1 MLGLAALTVLSL
13 LWMAIR
19 VRRRGGYGRKSSAAL
34 RSLYPVVLGLGGWL
48 LGVLV
53 VLTTMPGVALDD
65 GLLALVS
72 VGVPVGLGIFLA
84 WVRTDRLS
92 RSNATGLAAAVA
104 GSLIGTWLGFHA
116 TADLAALVTAIVGA
130 IVGANLTLIG
140 LDIVSARSAQE
151 RLPAPLAARP
161 VVDRT

>member
-1 MLGLAALTVLSL
+1 MDDVPLQADTVDFTPAFSHGAIAKIMSASCSACAALTVLSL

-19 VRRRGGYGRKSSAAL
+19 VRRRGGYGRKSSAVL

-65 GLLALVS
+65 GLLALLS

-84 WVRTDRLS
+84 WVRTDPPS
-92 RSNATGLAAAVA
+92 PSNVAGLAAAVA
-104 GSLIGTWLGFHA
+104 GVAHRRLARIPRGPPTWRRSSPPS
-116 TADLAALVTAIVGA
+116 
-130 IVGANLTLIG
+130 
-140 LDIVSARSAQE
+140 SARS
-151 RLPAPLAARP
+151 PA
-161 VVDRT
+161 RT

>member
-19 VRRRGGYGRKSSAAL
+19 VRRRGGYGRKSSAVL

-48 LGVLV
+48 LGLLV

-65 GLLALVS
+65 GLLALLS

-84 WVRTDRLS
+84 WVRTDPPS
-92 RSNATGLAAAVA
+92 PSNVTGLAAAVA
-104 GSLIGTWLGFHA
+104 GSLIGAWLGFHV
-116 TADLAALVTAIVGA
+116 TTDLAALVTAIVGA
-130 IVGANLTLIG
+130 IAGANVTLIG
-140 LDIVSARSAQE
+140 LDVAWARSSESRVATAT
-151 RLPAPLAARP
+151 PATSQHAA
-161 VVDRT
+161 V